1 VQKAKEPQVIIKRD
15 YLTVRDNVLNDIY
28 SELKASLPK
37 ELLLEVEYD
46 SLQIPT
52 IVVKSFKHRILWVK
66 TYNTHASIDFTPDV
80 TDYEEKDFQFEE
92 LLMSPTEKWSL
103 LETKPGQLVASC
115 YDPKLEQQ
123 IIDAIA
129 HVSAKLKLSKP
140 IFKRKGYDLQS

>member
-1 VQKAKEPQVIIKRD
+1 VQKAKKPQVIIKRD
-15 YLTVRDNVLNDIY
+15 YLTVRDNVLSDIY
-28 SELKASLPK
+28 TELKASLPK
-37 ELLLEVEYD
+37 ELLLEIEHD
-46 SLQIPT
+46 SPQIPT

-80 TDYEEKDFQFEE
+80 TDYEEKDFQFEK

-103 LETKPGQLVASC
+103 LETKPGQLVATC

-123 IIDAIA
+123 IIDAVA
-129 HVSAKLKLSKP
+129 HISIRLKLSKP

>member
-1 VQKAKEPQVIIKRD
+1 MQNAKTPQVIIKRD

-28 SELKASLPK
+28 SELKASLPE

-52 IVVKSFKHRILWVK
+52 IIVKSFKHRILWVK
-66 TYNTHASIDFTPDV
+66 VYNTHASIDFTPDV
-80 TDYEEKDFQFEE
+80 TDYKEEDFQFEE

-103 LETKPGQLVASC
+103 LEIKPGQLVASC
-115 YDPKLEQQ
+115 YDPNLEQQ
-123 IIDAIA
+123 IINAIA
-129 HVSAKLKLSKP
+129 HVSTKLKLSKP